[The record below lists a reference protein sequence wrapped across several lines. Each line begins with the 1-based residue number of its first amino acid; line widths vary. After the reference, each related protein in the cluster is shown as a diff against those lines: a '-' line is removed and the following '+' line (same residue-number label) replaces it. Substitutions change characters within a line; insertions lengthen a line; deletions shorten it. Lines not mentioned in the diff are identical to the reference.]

1 MSVCY
6 EDWMVVRG
14 RFRGRLTALAAAIVV
29 APGLAACGDDDEP
42 TQTTA
47 PAETGASESGGET
60 TDSGGAGEESGGE
73 ASEQDADEPSEDP
86 ADDQG
91 EIARTLESLL
101 AGSDPDLACG
111 ELVTDRFLRRSY
123 GDQAGCEA
131 ALKAAK
137 PAKAAGVTHVSV
149 QDDSVAQALALPD
162 GGIYDGQKLRA
173 ELVLADGTWK
183 LDSLRSNVPVGP

>member
-1 MSVCY
+1 MCY

-14 RFRGRLTALAAAIVV
+14 RFRGRLTTLAAAVMVV
-29 APGLAACGDDDEP
+29 PGLAACGDDGP
-42 TQTTA
+42 AQTTA
-47 PAETGASESGGET
+47 PAETGASESGEIA
-60 TDSGGAGEESGGE
+60 DPGGAGEESEAHGE
-73 ASEQDADEPSEDP
+73 APERDPDEPSANPAEDQ
-86 ADDQG
+86 A
-91 EIARTLESLL
+91 EITATLESLL
-101 AGSDPDLACG
+101 AGSDPALTCG

-149 QDDSVAQALALPD
+149 QDDSVAQALARPD